1 MSTKPRSTIDYRLS
15 TIESERS
22 ERIVPLTAR
31 ERKEKLAQKKLLRKH
46 LEYLNNRLSTID
58 HRKRAK
64 RANRSLNASVQEII
78 DQCTQKYEKHLEYLS
93 HRLSTI
99 DHRKRAKRANRSLNA
114 SVQEIIDQC
123 TQKYEKLLEN
133 ARCSPAEGERRWQ
146 RFLKECDE
154 RQFVVTSL
162 NIGD

>member
-1 MSTKPRSTIDYRLS
+1 MLEIHGSRPRCSMSTKARSTIDYRLS

-22 ERIVPLTAR
+22 ERIVPLTPR
-31 ERKEKLAQKKLLRKH
+31 ERKEKVAQKRLLH
-46 LEYLNNRLSTID
+46 
-58 HRKRAK
+58 
-64 RANRSLNASVQEII
+64 
-78 DQCTQKYEKHLEYLS
+78 KHLEYLS